1 MPTIKAFKGIHP
13 SPSLVAQV
21 VIPVENLLLADA
33 KNIRDTNPYSFVNM
47 LVPKVENRFLMGS
60 KSELAFKKIN
70 YLNQNKSISFDL
82 NHKNN
87 LKFLLKD
94 KYNYL
99 VSFDCYKYKYLI
111 LLKSKPI
118 AYNYTQID
126 IDIRQDRQ
134 KNFNNKSIN
143 FSHYKRINNIIYKYI
158 YSNIILKNKESD
170 LSIELFKFFNNY

>member
-1 MPTIKAFKGIHP
+1 MNKLLILIFSSFLYFTNPFTIHINDHYTKIASNIFD
-13 SPSLVAQV
+13 VN
-21 VIPVENLLLADA
+21 NLLKYD
-33 KNIRDTNPYSFVNM
+33 KDT
-47 LVPKVENRFLMGS
+47 
-60 KSELAFKKIN
+60 AFRSIN
-70 YLNQNKSISFDL
+70 YLNQNKSICFDL

-134 KNFNNKSIN
+134 KNFNYNSIN
-143 FSHYKRINNIIYKYI
+143 FNHYKRINNIIYKYI
-158 YSNIILKNKESD
+158 YYNIILKNKDND
-170 LSIELFKFFNNY
+170 LDIELFKFFNNY

>member
-1 MPTIKAFKGIHP
+1 MKKLFILIISSFLYLSNPFTIHINDHYTKIASNIFNINH
-13 SPSLVAQV
+13 
-21 VIPVENLLLADA
+21 LLKYD
-33 KNIRDTNPYSFVNM
+33 KD
-47 LVPKVENRFLMGS
+47 
-60 KSELAFKKIN
+60 LAFKKIN

-118 AYNYTQID
+118 AYNYTVID

-134 KNFNNKSIN
+134 KKFNNKSIN
-143 FSHYKRINNIIYKYI
+143 FSHYKRINNIIFKYIYYNI
-158 YSNIILKNKESD
+158 YSNIKNKEND
-170 LSIELFKFFNNY
+170 LSIELFKFFNSY

>member
-1 MPTIKAFKGIHP
+1 MKKLFILIISSFLYLSNPFTIHINDHYTKIASNIFNINHLLKYDKDMAFK
-13 SPSLVAQV
+13 
-21 VIPVENLLLADA
+21 N
-33 KNIRDTNPYSFVNM
+33 
-47 LVPKVENRFLMGS
+47 
-60 KSELAFKKIN
+60 IN

-118 AYNYTQID
+118 AYNYTVID
-126 IDIRQDRQ
+126 IDIRQDKQ
-134 KNFNNKSIN
+134 KRFIVLPYCNSKAEKFADRLKHLVESNFDQIDVKVA
-143 FSHYKRINNIIYKYI
+143 F
-158 YSNIILKNKESD
+158 
-170 LSIELFKFFNNY
+170 